1 MRKYRCI
8 QQHHGNVL
16 DFIDFFS
23 KVLKF
28 QKFRDLN
35 VLVADWLDTYT
46 WDMKRFVILKNV
58 QRLTFKLFGLD
69 IPDIFPLVSKE
80 VVIINNFAGK
90 LFGNLCKK

>member
-58 QRLTFKLFGLD
+58 QRLIFKLFGLD

-90 LFGNLCKK
+90 LFVNLCKK